1 MIEADVSL
9 GGIKY
14 LHSSS
19 GKLPVMAHPPVTTSD
34 LSLEE
39 FFDTC
44 INYAIPRGIK
54 LDFKGKWTN

>member
-9 GGIKY
+9 GRIKY
-14 LHSSS
+14 RHSSS

-39 FFDTC
+39 FLDTC
-44 INYAIPRGIK
+44 INYDTPKGIK
-54 LDFKGKWTN
+54 LDIKGNWTN